1 MSDALVKGTYIGDGL
16 CFNQQRAVIHSREGG
31 NPQVKMDS
39 CLGRAGPHEDGGMTK
54 QGRIEDYAPYIIHEN
69 K

>member
-39 CLGRAGPHEDGGMTK
+39 CLGRAGPHEDGGMT
-54 QGRIEDYAPYIIHEN
+54 
-69 K
+69 